1 MVFNR
6 IIIIIIITIIII
18 IIIIIITIIII
29 ISSSSSSSSSS
40 STRTM
45 QGNSD
50 SGYPA
55 NFCLWY
61 PGLWNP
67 QDSSSNPE
75 PH

>member
-18 IIIIIITIIII
+18 IIIIIII
-29 ISSSSSSSSSS
+29 
-40 STRTM
+40 TRTM

>member
-1 MVFNR
+1 MVNNR
-6 IIIIIIITIIII
+6 III
-18 IIIIIITIIII
+18 IIIIIITIIINI
-29 ISSSSSSSSSS
+29 IIIIIIIIII
-40 STRTM
+40 TRTM

>member
-6 IIIIIIITIIII
+6 IIIVIIII
-18 IIIIIITIIII
+18 IIIIIII
-29 ISSSSSSSSSS
+29 
-40 STRTM
+40 TRTM